1 MDTTPRLY
9 YGVEKTLVLSMEYV
23 WGGTR
28 RFNSYSGYF
37 KRVFGC
43 RVQKLSINAGFT
55 CPNRDGTIASGGC
68 TFCNN
73 EAFTPSY
80 CTTDKDVR
88 RQIDEGIEFHLNR
101 YRKAEK
107 FLAYFQSFS
116 NTHAPLEKLKRIYDE
131 ALAHPMITGLVI
143 GTRPDCVD
151 EEKLDYF
158 AELAK
163 NHYVTIEYGVES
175 CYDATLKEI
184 NRGHDFEC
192 AKRAIEMTAD
202 RGLHS
207 GAHFILG
214 LPGET
219 DQMLIEQVEL
229 INSLPLDT
237 IKFHQ
242 LQIFKGTTMAD
253 EYLVDPEK
261 FRYWEVSQY
270 IDLFIDIL
278 ERLRPDLVVERFAS
292 EAPPRYH
299 FGRNWGLIRNEQL
312 LLMLE
317 KRLAE
322 RETYQGALYK

>member
-1 MDTTPRLY
+1 
-9 YGVEKTLVLSMEYV
+9 MEYS
-23 WGGTR
+23 WGDSR

-43 RVQKLSINAGFT
+43 RVQKISINAGFT
-55 CPNRDGTIASGGC
+55 CPNRDGTVGVGGC

-80 CTTDKDVR
+80 CTTDKQVTK
-88 RQIDEGIEFHLNR
+88 QIEEGIQFHLNR
-101 YRKAEK
+101 YRKAER

-116 NTHAPLEKLKRIYDE
+116 NTHAPLEHLKRIYSE
-131 ALAHPMITGLVI
+131 ALSHPMVTGLVI

-151 EEKLDYF
+151 EQKLDYF

-163 NHYVTIEYGVES
+163 NHYVTIEYGIES
-175 CYDATLKEI
+175 CYDTTLLAI
-184 NRGHDFEC
+184 NRGHNFEC
-192 AKRAIEMTAD
+192 AKRAIEMTAE
-202 RGLHS
+202 RGVHS

-214 LPGET
+214 LPAET
-219 DQMLIEQVEL
+219 DEMLINQVEL

-237 IKFHQ
+237 VKFHQ
-242 LQIFKGTTMAD
+242 LQIFKDTAMAS
-253 EYLVDPEK
+253 EYTVDPEK
-261 FRYWEVSQY
+261 FRYWEVEQY

-278 ERLRPDLVVERFAS
+278 ERLRPSLVVERFAS

-312 LLMLE
+312 LSMLE

-322 RETYQGALYK
+322 RQTYQGALYK